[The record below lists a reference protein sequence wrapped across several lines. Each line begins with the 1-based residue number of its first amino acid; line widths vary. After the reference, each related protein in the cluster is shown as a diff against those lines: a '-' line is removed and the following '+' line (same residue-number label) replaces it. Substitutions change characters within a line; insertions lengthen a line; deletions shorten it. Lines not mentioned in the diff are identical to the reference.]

1 MADSPLTG
9 PGHSGRPAEAAEFYR
24 LRRRLRMA
32 LGALV
37 LVTAVGVLGFVLIGG
52 AGQSVIDAVYMT
64 IITLTTVGFGE
75 IIDMS
80 NNPAG
85 RIFTVA
91 LLLVGMGIVAYTVPM
106 AAAFVIEGQLHNI
119 FARRRMQKTIAEMAN
134 HYIVGG
140 DTTASWHVAEE
151 LIRTGRQVVV
161 VAPTADALAEAHHR
175 LGDVPGIVGD
185 LSSDEVLLE
194 AGADRASGF
203 VICTDNDK
211 DNVLG
216 VLTARRLAPRARIIA
231 ATEQPET
238 EIKLQAVGADV
249 VVSPSRIGGLRMASA
264 LVRPTVVT
272 FLDKM
277 LREKGGTLRVEEV
290 TIPKQA
296 HVSDR
301 TLGGLEVD
309 EVAGAMLLAVRHPET
324 GEFTFKP
331 APDTPLTVGM
341 TLVVM
346 ADPDGLERLRKRFQ
360 RATGTQFTLEQTTE

>member
-9 PGHSGRPAEAAEFYR
+9 PGHAGRSAEAAEFYR
-24 LRRRLRMA
+24 LRRRLRLA
-32 LGALV
+32 FGALV
-37 LVTAVGVLGFVLIGG
+37 LVTAVGVLGFLLIGG
-52 AGQSVIDAVYMT
+52 AGQGIVNAIYMT

-80 NNPAG
+80 SNPAG
-85 RIFTVA
+85 RVFTVV

-134 HYIVGG
+134 HHIVCG
-140 DTTASWHVAEE
+140 DTTACWHVAEE
-151 LIRTGRQVVV
+151 LIRTNREVVV
-161 VAPTADALAEAHHR
+161 VAPTAEALAEARHR
-175 LGDVPGIVGD
+175 LGDCLGIVGD
-185 LSSDEVLLE
+185 PSSDEVLLE
-194 AGADRASGF
+194 AGAERAAGI
-203 VICTDNDK
+203 VVCTNNDK

-238 EIKLQAVGADV
+238 EVKLQTVGADV

-290 TIPKQA
+290 TIPKDA

-301 TLGGLEVD
+301 TLAGLEVD

-331 APDTPLTVGM
+331 PPDTSLTAGM

-346 ADPDGLERLRKRFQ
+346 ADPGGLDRLRKRFR
-360 RATGTQFTLEQTTE
+360 RATGSQFKLEQTTE